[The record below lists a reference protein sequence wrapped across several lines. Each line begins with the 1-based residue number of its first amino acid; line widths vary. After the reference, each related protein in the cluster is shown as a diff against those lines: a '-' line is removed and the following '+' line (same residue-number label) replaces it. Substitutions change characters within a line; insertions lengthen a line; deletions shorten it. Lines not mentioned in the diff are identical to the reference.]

1 MRSCDDTTSS
11 SFLGLCVKGRKV
23 SCTER
28 ALDRIEED
36 GRRWV
41 QTEGDRERG
50 TEA

>member
-11 SFLGLCVKGRKV
+11 MCVKGRKV

-28 ALDRIEED
+28 ALDRKEED